1 MTKEV
6 QQSTR
11 KNSGMSPLKKL
22 PDGWCMCRLG
32 DLTERSEYGTSL
44 KCDYEGDGLPVLR
57 IPNIVNAEVDFTDL
71 KRTIAELKLEAGDE
85 LQPGDMLICRTNGSI
100 SLVGKTA
107 VIRSPLDCP
116 HSFASYL
123 LRFRFLEQDVLP
135 KWVHFFFGSQGRAF
149 VERHAASSAG
159 QHNISL
165 STLHSMPL
173 PIAPQEEQRRIVA
186 KIEELFSDLDAG
198 VAALERVRANLKRYR
213 ATVLKAAVTGKL
225 TEDWRAQHP
234 DTEPASVLLERI
246 LTERRHQWEQAQLAK
261 FAQAGKQPPKGWQ
274 EKYGEPTCLGIDD
287 LPELPIGW
295 TWVSV
300 SQLAEIQGGLQK
312 QPSRKPLKN
321 KYPFL
326 RVANVLR
333 GRLDLSEVH
342 DIELFAGESERL
354 RLQAGDLLVVEG
366 NGSRTEIG
374 RSALWGGEIPDC
386 VHQNHIIRVR
396 LYDGLPKYL
405 NAYWNSPDGTAR
417 ISDVAASTSGL
428 YTLSV
433 GKVGALPVPLPPKAE
448 QEQIVAELE
457 CRLSIVDEIEAQ
469 VEANLKRAG
478 RLRQGILKRAFD
490 GRLVPQVPT
499 DEPAEKL
506 LERIRQQR
514 QPATKMYNGRL
525 GTRRARRPRR
535 TSDPVLPFP
544 QDDGSGQ
551 GGKP

>member
-198 VAALERVRANLKRYR
+198 VAALERVRANLTRYR

-246 LTERRHQWEQAQLAK
+246 LTERRRQWEQAELAK
-261 FAQAGKQPPKGWQ
+261 FAQAGKQPPRGWQ
-274 EKYGEPTCLGIDD
+274 EKYPEPSISDASTPPS
-287 LPELPIGW
+287 LPVGWCRATVDQVISFLRNGLP
-295 TWVSV
+295 
-300 SQLAEIQGGLQK
+300 QK
-312 QPSRKPLKN
+312 PTGTSSGHRILRINAVRPLK
-321 KYPFL
+321 
-326 RVANVLR
+326 V
-333 GRLDLSEVH
+333 DLNEVRFFH
-342 DIELFAGESERL
+342 QLPREAPAYLIED
-354 RLQAGDLLVVEG
+354 GDLLFTRY
-366 NGSRTEIG
+366 NGSVELLGVAGMVRGTSEPT
-374 RSALWGGEIPDC
+374 LHPDKL
-386 VHQNHIIRVR
+386 IRVKTILGAPLTNFLEIATNVGVSR
-396 LYDGLPKYL
+396 QHMINRARTTAGQTGI
-405 NAYWNSPDGTAR
+405 SGTDIR
-417 ISDVAASTSGL
+417 EMPL
-428 YTLSV
+428 
-433 GKVGALPVPLPPKAE
+433 PLPPLEE
-448 QEQIVAELE
+448 QREIVQEVE
-457 CRLSIVDEIEAQ
+457 HRLSIVDEVQAQ
-469 VEANLKRAG
+469 VDTSLKRAG
-478 RLRQGILKRAFD
+478 RLRQGILKRAFE
-490 GRLVPQVPT
+490 GRLVLLDPS
-499 DEPAEKL
+499 DESVKDSLAGLPVSKKREEASW
-506 LERIRQQR
+506 
-514 QPATKMYNGRL
+514 
-525 GTRRARRPRR
+525 
-535 TSDPVLPFP
+535 SDSPFE
-544 QDDGSGQ
+544 Q
-551 GGKP
+551 G